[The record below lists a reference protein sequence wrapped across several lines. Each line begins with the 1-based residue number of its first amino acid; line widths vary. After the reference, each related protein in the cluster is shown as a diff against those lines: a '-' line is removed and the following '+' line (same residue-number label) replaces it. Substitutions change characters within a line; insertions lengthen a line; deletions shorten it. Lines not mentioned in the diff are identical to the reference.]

1 MKGHAMHNVII
12 TKSTREIMFNYRKLR
27 KLRFPYEGNFSY
39 YILFQ
44 ELCLFLI
51 VFMLDPDSPF
61 FINGSGK
68 PLSRIQNS
76 SGSLLNKIGRVVGI
90 PDLSPTMI
98 RQAAEQYIQTN
109 EAMQEKSDI
118 LNMHSKEVGRVIY
131 AKFPTIR
138 SEWVH
143 SMQYIEDGH
152 NGPSQGDP
160 DKQKEKEMNDL
171 EEADEQAKMIYAQNF
186 ALEDRIERTSN
197 RRFNPRCNLPSND
210 RNKLMKLV
218 YKEVFGGVYQ
228 TFPGNYIYI
237 TCSILKFYF

>member
-1 MKGHAMHNVII
+1 MFDFHCFII
-12 TKSTREIMFNYRKLR
+12 
-27 KLRFPYEGNFSY
+27 
-39 YILFQ
+39 
-44 ELCLFLI
+44 
-51 VFMLDPDSPF
+51 DPESPF
-61 FINGSGK
+61 FINGSGR
-68 PLSRIQNS
+68 PLSRIQNT
-76 SGSLLNKIGRVVGI
+76 SGSLLRKIGLVVNV

-109 EAMQEKSDI
+109 EAMKDLSDI
-118 LNMHSKEVGRVIY
+118 LNMHSGQVGRVIY

-143 SMQYIEDGH
+143 SMQYLEDGH
-152 NGPSQGDP
+152 SGASHGEL
-160 DKQKEKEMNDL
+160 DKEKEKEMNDV
-171 EEADEQAKMIYAQNF
+171 EEADEQAKLKYAQNF
-186 ALEDRIERTSN
+186 DLEDRLERTSN
-197 RRFNPRCNLPSND
+197 RRCNPRCNLPSND